1 MELVKE
7 KHSMAYADPWA
18 DEPDEAQNDTTSFD
32 VDTTPATNSKEQPV
46 ADTDQNYATLILKG
60 GKSYGA
66 PSISLRGSDIGD
78 LLRQVETFDKE
89 LKTLVE
95 RSAKIAKVYAS
106 LMGDDAKPAGG
117 GNRQGGGGDRG
128 RNNGRPQ
135 GAVEAPE
142 WAGEPPVCDGC
153 GEEKVYKTSISEKN
167 NRPWH
172 AWDCPGTCRDSREF
186 INAPRRDGG
195 GGGRGYNNGGGRGDY
210 RGNGGGYR
218 N

>member
-1 MELVKE
+1 
-7 KHSMAYADPWA
+7 MAVDPWS
-18 DEPDEAQNDTTSFD
+18 DEPDWDNGPDEAQNDTTAF
-32 VDTTPATNSKEQPV
+32 DTTPATDSKEQPV
-46 ADTDQNYATLILKG
+46 ADSDQNYATLILKG
-60 GKSYGA
+60 GKGYGA
-66 PSISLRGSDIGD
+66 PSISLRGADIGD
-78 LLRQVETFDKE
+78 LLKQVETFDKE

-106 LMGDDAKPAGG
+106 LVDGDAKPAGGGG

-153 GEEKVYKTSISEKN
+153 GEEKIYKTGISERN

-172 AWDCPGTCRDSREF
+172 AWDCPGNCRNSRAF
-186 INAPRRDGG
+186 LNAPRQGGG
-195 GGGRGYNNGGGRGDY
+195 GGGRGYNNGGDGRGNY